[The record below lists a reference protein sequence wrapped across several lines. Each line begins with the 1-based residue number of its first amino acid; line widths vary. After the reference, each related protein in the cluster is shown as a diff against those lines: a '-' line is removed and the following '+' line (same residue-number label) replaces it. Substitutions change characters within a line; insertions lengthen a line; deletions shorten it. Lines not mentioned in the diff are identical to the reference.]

1 MSADTTTPKPASAMP
16 EWLELFDP
24 QTSRVVY
31 ANTVTGHAARDP
43 KGEWWELVDEE
54 TGVPYYYNSTTGATE
69 WDPPDCATIV
79 PFHALL
85 TSSVGK
91 RLSIVVSNRGSM
103 AFTSEHVDILTRKAS
118 RASLRSADGHVS
130 RKNSFAVSGSRH
142 RRKASAAVGAEF
154 FGTEIADPEP
164 VDSEVERDVSPT
176 VGGEFVAGASP
187 ADSAQSLGDCESG
200 RVSSLTEAQHR
211 LESGTRPTASTDS
224 TSKEQH
230 RLSSQRH
237 SQSETALETL
247 KEAQANTR
255 TPSAHD
261 EGEEDSCVADT
272 VGGRPVDSFT
282 TSMYLNHHAD
292 YKVPASA
299 TVEYFRSSEQAPR
312 MEGSNGRPRNYSEQP
327 RYGTVGPTRMSTLDY
342 YPHDSASSV
351 MLHSSRNR
359 SMPSISA
366 DSRLYGMRA
375 FANTQFAAQKRGF
388 LRRKVPLEEMV
399 SYTSETITR
408 PLMNLPREL
417 TRDAVRSFRIIQRFM
432 GNSEADVPFKEKFAE
447 VLWLA
452 NRGIR
457 NQILRDEVFCQLAKQ
472 VTGNPSPGA
481 AERGWTLLGVLL
493 YAFRPTQLL
502 FPHLEAFVDSAPIPT
517 LALKRFLRLQLGR
530 VRRTGS
536 RTSEL
541 SAKELRL
548 ALTVPSRPLVF
559 GGSLDDIMAD
569 PELIN
574 RHTGLPRVL
583 EQLTGS
589 IRALGGD
596 STEGLFR
603 VPGDTDVVS
612 LARLQIEAGQPDFS
626 QIHDPNVPAS
636 LLKEWLRDLAD
647 PLIPES
653 LYETCMATPSD
664 PQTVPNVLSMVPE
677 SSQCVIR
684 YLLEFLAY
692 LLQPSVQA
700 KTKMDSSNLALVFGP
715 SFLRNPV
722 SDLKDVFAGSSGEQ
736 SFVLALI
743 EYFRDG
749 QGC

>member
-1 MSADTTTPKPASAMP
+1 
-16 EWLELFDP
+16 
-24 QTSRVVY
+24 
-31 ANTVTGHAARDP
+31 AARDP

-118 RASLRSADGHVS
+118 RASLRSTDGHVS
-130 RKNSFAVSGSRH
+130 RKSSIAVSGSRH
-142 RRKASAAVGAEF
+142 RRKASAAIGLES
-154 FGTEIADPEP
+154 FGTELASVEP
-164 VDSEVERDVSPT
+164 VGSGLERDVSPT
-176 VGGEFVAGASP
+176 VGGECVVGSSP
-187 ADSAQSLGDCESG
+187 ADSAQSLGDCDIE
-200 RVSSLTEAQHR
+200 RASSLTETQHR
-211 LESGTRPTASTDS
+211 LESGTRPMTIADPGL
-224 TSKEQH
+224 KEQH
-230 RLSSQRH
+230 RLSNKRH

-247 KEAQANTR
+247 KEAQGTTR
-255 TPSAHD
+255 TTTAHD
-261 EGEEDSCVADT
+261 ESEEDSC
-272 VGGRPVDSFT
+272 P
-282 TSMYLNHHAD
+282 H
-292 YKVPASA
+292 
-299 TVEYFRSSEQAPR
+299 
-312 MEGSNGRPRNYSEQP
+312 
-327 RYGTVGPTRMSTLDY
+327 YGTVGPTRMSTLEY

-351 MLHSSRNR
+351 MINSSRNR

-408 PLMNLPREL
+408 PLMNLPREV
-417 TRDAVRSFRIIQRFM
+417 TRDAVRSFRIIQRYM
-432 GNSEADVPFKEKFAE
+432 GNSEADVPFNEKFAE

-457 NQILRDEVFCQLAKQ
+457 NQILRDEVFCQVAKQ
-472 VTGNPSPGA
+472 VTGNPSSGA

-530 VRRTGS
+530 VQRTGS
-536 RTSEL
+536 RTSEI

-569 PELIN
+569 AELIN

-583 EQLTGS
+583 EQLTDS

-612 LARLQIEAGQPDFS
+612 MARLQIEAGQPDFS

-653 LYETCMATPSD
+653 LYEMCMTSPSD
-664 PQTVPNVLSMVPE
+664 PQTVPNVLSMAPE
-677 SSQCVIR
+677 SSQRVIG
-684 YLLEFLAY
+684 YLLEFLSY
-692 LLQPSVQA
+692 LLLPNVQA

-743 EYFRDG
+743 EYFHAS
-749 QGC
+749 QNS